1 MSMTDL
7 WKIWKSSEAVAKTV
21 DNNVKFMNRKTALK
35 IRVAAGV
42 VQLAAA
48 LASETSQSIDA
59 QFIDAQLFENM
70 EIQD

>member
-1 MSMTDL
+1 
-7 WKIWKSSEAVAKTV
+7 
-21 DNNVKFMNRKTALK
+21 MNRKTALK

-48 LASETSQSIDA
+48 LASETNQSIDA

>member
-1 MSMTDL
+1 M
-7 WKIWKSSEAVAKTV
+7 

-59 QFIDAQLFENM
+59 QLFENM

>member
-1 MSMTDL
+1 MPNL
-7 WKIWKSSEAVAKTV
+7 WIIWKSGEAVAKTV

-35 IRVAAGV
+35 IRVAAVV

-70 EIQD
+70 EIKD